1 MEDADSKSDDEAEDP
16 TFKPSQDD
24 IYDFESEASR
34 DSYIAR
40 GFASLEGPAVKK
52 ARTTDEFIPD
62 SNSETSIIS
71 MEIPNQWPGLVCD
84 NSQEQAT
91 SPTSTAIEGK
101 RKPAEG
107 SKTAYDKKNFCTFCG
122 KCSTKISRHLLS
134 VHKDEMRVRP
144 ILFLEKRSTE
154 RMVNLE
160 LLANE
165 GNFKH
170 NMEVISKGSGFLV
183 VARRSEYM
191 DFLEYHDFFPCEF
204 CKKFIRKSNLWHHH
218 RQCAVKIFFTAPQ
231 ESQMHED
238 ASQNISNA
246 LRRGRNLLYSAL
258 MKNEDPHLV
267 QLHSRMN
274 DDDLK
279 TIVFGD
285 SILKRFCALRID
297 ALGQVSDQKINDVHR
312 VSQGARSL
320 ARLLKEVKKQNVQIK
335 DMSDLLQ
342 PEHFDL
348 VIKAAKQITFDS
360 KSQPLTFAR
369 LIGNLIGHVIQV
381 KAGTAIRNKDEAK
394 LQEAQNF
401 QRLFESE
408 WNNRVNASAQKR
420 INILKRNTV
429 QTIPLTEDLT
439 ILLKHLKVKM
449 LCLTETLKDSPSSRD
464 WRDLSIF
471 TLCRLILYN
480 KRRRAEVKDLKISDY
495 IERPD
500 WRAEGG
506 EEFENSL
513 SAADKIMYEK

>member
-183 VARRSEYM
+183 ESSSSSSFRSSEGQIYITYEIGCTLQVILTGVE
-191 DFLEYHDFFPCEF
+191 FLSYID
-204 CKKFIRKSNLWHHH
+204 
-218 RQCAVKIFFTAPQ
+218 
-231 ESQMHED
+231 
-238 ASQNISNA
+238 
-246 LRRGRNLLYSAL
+246 RGR
-258 MKNEDPHLV
+258 P
-267 QLHSRMN
+267 
-274 DDDLK
+274 K
-279 TIVFGD
+279 TVFCG
-285 SILKRFCALRID
+285 
-297 ALGQVSDQKINDVHR
+297 
-312 VSQGARSL
+312 
-320 ARLLKEVKKQNVQIK
+320 
-335 DMSDLLQ
+335 Q
-342 PEHFDL
+342 PELCTIAARYSSL
-348 VIKAAKQITFDS
+348 V
-360 KSQPLTFAR
+360 
-369 LIGNLIGHVIQV
+369 NV
-381 KAGTAIRNKDEAK
+381 
-394 LQEAQNF
+394 
-401 QRLFESE
+401 
-408 WNNRVNASAQKR
+408 
-420 INILKRNTV
+420 
-429 QTIPLTEDLT
+429 
-439 ILLKHLKVKM
+439 
-449 LCLTETLKDSPSSRD
+449 
-464 WRDLSIF
+464 
-471 TLCRLILYN
+471 
-480 KRRRAEVKDLKISDY
+480 
-495 IERPD
+495 
-500 WRAEGG
+500 
-506 EEFENSL
+506 
-513 SAADKIMYEK
+513 